1 MEISH
6 ETNDELKLSVK
17 EELSVL
23 FPHMKLKM
31 MNNSV
36 KNYLKFHLIY
46 WNLLL

>member
-23 FPHMKLKM
+23 FPHMLY
-31 MNNSV
+31 V
-36 KNYLKFHLIY
+36 LRDF
-46 WNLLL
+46 